1 MNFISFYGILAL
13 ITSFL
18 FIGQMI
24 IGLIGGIGDGL
35 DLDTDTDSETDVG
48 SDDTAGFELSSL
60 VSPKGALHFLLGG
73 SWYLVLADY
82 TRGGFLTWYDY
93 LIAIGVGFILALI
106 MALVYWGMSKLADE
120 KKKESGTE
128 LVGRGGSI
136 YLANNDS
143 SIHIIS
149 IVLNGATSDLTVKSK
164 SGKKYEVG
172 DLVTILSYENGIYY
186 IE

>member
-1 MNFISFYGILAL
+1 MNFTSFYGILAL
-13 ITSFL
+13 VTSFL
-18 FIGQMI
+18 FIGQI
-24 IGLIGGIGDGL
+24 ILGLIGGIGDGL
-35 DLDTDTDSETDVG
+35 DLDS
-48 SDDTAGFELSSL
+48 SDAGFELRSL

-82 TRGGFLTWYDY
+82 TRDGFLTWYDY
-93 LIAIGVGFILALI
+93 LIALGVGFILALI

-136 YLANNDS
+136 YLANNEN

>member
-1 MNFISFYGILAL
+1 MNFTSFYGILAL
-13 ITSFL
+13 VTSFL
-18 FIGQMI
+18 FIGQI
-24 IGLIGGIGDGL
+24 ILGLIGGLGDSI
-35 DLDTDTDSETDVG
+35 DFDTDSDTDVDVN
-48 SDDTAGFELSSL
+48 SDSGFELSSL
-60 VSPKGALHFLLGG
+60 VSPKGVLHFLLGG
-73 SWYLVLADY
+73 SWYLLLADY

-136 YLANNDS
+136 YLANNEN

-149 IVLNGATSDLTVKSK
+149 IILNGATSDLTVKSK

>member
-1 MNFISFYGILAL
+1 MNFYSFYGFIAL
-13 ITSFL
+13 ITSCIFVAQIVL
-18 FIGQMI
+18 
-24 IGLIGGIGDGL
+24 GLIGGIGDTL
-35 DLDTDTDSETDVG
+35 DFDADTDTDLDTD
-48 SDDTAGFELSSL
+48 SDAGFELSSL

-73 SWYLVLADY
+73 SWYLVLAEY

-93 LIAIGVGFILALI
+93 LIAIGVGFLMTLM

-120 KKKESGTE
+120 KKKESGTD
-128 LVGRGGSI
+128 LIGRVGSI
-136 YLANNDS
+136 YLANNET

-149 IVLNGATSDLTVKSK
+149 IVLNGASSDLTVKSK
-164 SGKKYEVG
+164 SGKNYEVG